1 MALRSFA
8 RLGSSVSILGLAGF
22 GSSLSVLNCVH
33 LGSAMSLR
41 SFARLGSS
49 CSVLDYANL
58 GSSLSLRGCLRVGRS
73 IQFRRELADQAAA
86 AAAAAAAAGTGSGC
100 GAGCGAGCGTGVGC
114 GETMDGTSIMYN
126 ETTGYAFPNGEPP
139 PPYDADGNPGAEKL
153 QSQLLFMVDNQ
164 RAMNVMA
171 DRTEISATEQLGL
184 QVYTA
189 YSSDT
194 GERLLYGELHGTWTA
209 QSQIATSDRRLKKD
223 IKPLERHLPS
233 GGERT
238 GEAGSTAKPEDP
250 PLWVLRQLRPV
261 SFNFKESG
269 DKGTRYGFIAD
280 ELASVVPDVVRN
292 LPPSPARQK
301 FQGDGPDIQ
310 AVHYQDLIALLT
322 AVAKSQQVQ
331 VSELTETNS
340 HVAKQLI
347 DMKSSLESHTKIAR
361 EFESA
366 QQAGGSSLPKESRD
380 HDTTQMTVTSLMM
393 KQQEV
398 IDQLQQTVSE
408 MAKSHNAWENL
419 YKEMAKSHNEMKA
432 RVEELE
438 GAQTVSE
445 MIAKSYKEMAKSHKE
460 LKARVGELEGEMKAR
475 VEQLEVAQKK
485 PDHTGMKEA
494 FLVEQASNCR
504 TKIARL
510 EEQFSRIWESPAA
523 SQSAPVIGKPA
534 ESSFLGASQQ
544 DDVKANL
551 DWLESKVSGLQD
563 QLARMADAATK
574 RTRADEMIRSA
585 EAAERRVQAD
595 EFRRLADT
603 ASERAMGRGLRCL
616 AAQLSNGTPCSLL
629 SDAASSAAGN
639 EHVVPV

>member
-1 MALRSFA
+1 
-8 RLGSSVSILGLAGF
+8 LG
-22 GSSLSVLNCVH
+22 
-33 LGSAMSLR
+33 
-41 SFARLGSS
+41 
-49 CSVLDYANL
+49 YANL

-86 AAAAAAAAGTGSGC
+86 AAAAAAAAGTGVGC
-100 GAGCGAGCGTGVGC
+100 GDGCGTGVGSGSGSGS
-114 GETMDGTSIMYN
+114 GETMDGTSIMYA
-126 ETTGYAFPNGEPP
+126 ETTEYASPNGEPP
-139 PPYDADGNPGAEKL
+139 TGITEDGPLPDVL
-153 QSQLLFMVDNQ
+153 QSQLLFMVDNK

-171 DRTEISATEQLGL
+171 DRTEISATEELGL

-189 YSSDT
+189 WNWET
-194 GERLLYGELHGTWTA
+194 GTRELYGELHGTWTA

-408 MAKSHNAWENL
+408 MAKSHNAWQHL
-419 YKEMAKSHNEMKA
+419 YKEMAKSHNEM
-432 RVEELE
+432 
-438 GAQTVSE
+438 
-445 MIAKSYKEMAKSHKE
+445 
-460 LKARVGELEGEMKAR
+460 KARVGELEGEMKAR

-485 PDHTGMKEA
+485 TDHTGMKEA
-494 FLVEQASNCR
+494 YLVEQASNCR